1 MALDRI
7 CAGNDQYIHPQR
19 CRCGH
24 SMDWLGNRLLL
35 LLYLDLYG
43 HQRQRCA
50 SYPDGSDVF
59 PAGTESSVE
68 LVGTMKSYRI
78 DVNVGDLVDVGRF
91 RNVQAK
97 IKGIEIDE
105 HGQPVIITTKGKK
118 KLFSLRLTKLTPG
131 TRTPRQILKEK
142 HGKRRHT

>member
-1 MALDRI
+1 
-7 CAGNDQYIHPQR
+7 
-19 CRCGH
+19 
-24 SMDWLGNRLLL
+24 MDWMGNRLLL
-35 LLYLDLYG
+35 LQYLDLYG

-50 SYPDGSDVF
+50 THTDGSDVF
-59 PAGTESSVE
+59 PAGTESSLE
-68 LVGTMKSYRI
+68 LDGTMKSYKI
-78 DVNVGDLVDVGRF
+78 AVNVGDLVDVGRF

-131 TRTPRQILKEK
+131 AKTPKQILTEK
-142 HGKRRHT
+142 HGKRRNT